1 MKIKDKI
8 NQTIANNIKLARI
21 SAGITQEEL
30 ARRTGYTDRSSIA
43 KIEKGIVDLPQSKIQ
58 QFADA
63 LGVTPGYLTGWDD
76 EAGENEASPAEPKL
90 SEGEKALL
98 ELFRRV
104 PEDQQELVL
113 QMIRAAL
120 STQK

>member
-43 KIEKGIVDLPQSKIQ
+43 KIECTWSNS
-58 QFADA
+58 
-63 LGVTPGYLTGWDD
+63 W
-76 EAGENEASPAEPKL
+76 
-90 SEGEKALL
+90 
-98 ELFRRV
+98 LFNGLR
-104 PEDQQELVL
+104 
-113 QMIRAAL
+113 
-120 STQK
+120 